1 MGILKIMN
9 LYKYIFLVHSRKSLF
24 WLNQLNNISYAEKCF
39 HKTVFKKGYKKVNG
53 KLTATYSFFP
63 KEKEHLKCYNCQ
75 SDMKFDV
82 ISFVCKNCKALVDV
96 EVFKRFNNFEL
107 FSLNVDYDLDKII
120 LKQKFNDVQKLFH
133 PDKHSQSAELEKI
146 NEASSYLNNAYK
158 LLNSDMERAIY
169 LLELL
174 FNYKINDNENI
185 EDDDFL
191 QEIIKINEQI
201 DSSEDIKSLTKQYE
215 KEYQNHIDE
224 LKLYFKE
231 KNCDHIVK
239 VVKKMKFIDKILER
253 IKNM

>member
-1 MGILKIMN
+1 MCVLRIMN
-9 LYKYIFLVHSRKSLF
+9 LHKYICVVPSRKRLC
-24 WLNQLNNISYAEKCF
+24 WLNQLNSICFTKKYFRETIFEKGN
-39 HKTVFKKGYKKVNG
+39 KK
-53 KLTATYSFFP
+53 ATYSFYP
-63 KEKEHLKCYNCQ
+63 KERENLKCYNCQ
-75 SDMKFDV
+75 SDMKFDM
-82 ISFVCKNCKALVDV
+82 ISYVCKNCKALVDV

-107 FSLNVDYDLDKII
+107 FHLNVDYDLDKII

-133 PDKHSQSAELEKI
+133 PDKHSQSAKLEKI

-174 FNYKINDNENI
+174 FNYKMNDDENI
-185 EDDDFL
+185 QDEDFL

-201 DSSEDIKSLTKQYE
+201 DNSEDIKLLTKHYE
-215 KEYQNHIDE
+215 KTYQNHIDE

-231 KNCDHIVK
+231 KNCDRIVK
-239 VVKKMKFIDKILER
+239 VVKKLKFIDKILER